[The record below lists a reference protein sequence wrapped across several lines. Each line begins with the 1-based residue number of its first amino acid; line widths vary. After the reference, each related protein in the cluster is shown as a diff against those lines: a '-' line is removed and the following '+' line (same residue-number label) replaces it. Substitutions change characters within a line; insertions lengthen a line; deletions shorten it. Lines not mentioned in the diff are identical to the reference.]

1 MKLISGIYI
10 IRCMVIII
18 IHGNLSLKEH
28 CIESFLYSFLF
39 YNPHYDK
46 IYCGHIKQLSP
57 PTIYLAHKFYLV

>member
-1 MKLISGIYI
+1 
-10 IRCMVIII
+10 MVIII